1 MLGEDT
7 RVLTFK
13 RVFARLF
20 APLAK
25 ISVVEW
31 ARRNVFLVDDE
42 RAGPFDTENYPY
54 MREPLEDIR
63 EGRVQDVI
71 LCFGTQT
78 GKTTILM
85 VAIAYIVDV
94 LHKTMMCAFPTEALA
109 KRFSKLRLQPLFKAS
124 ETLRAHLPDDKN
136 AYTNLEQ
143 QFDTCT
149 LILTGAG
156 TPSQL
161 SSTPAPIIIADE
173 IDKFKLATDREAGA
187 LQLLRERSKSFVAKK
202 HLIAS
207 TPTTPDGNIWS
218 AYIQS
223 DARKYFVACPECG
236 AEFTFEMSG
245 LKWAPRGED
254 ESDWDYRKVRRTAHY
269 ECPHCGAH
277 IDDRGKRRIMRA
289 GLWRA
294 SNANSATG
302 SHGYHLNSL
311 YSPSLSFGEIAEEF
325 LRAQDDLSRMQNFV
339 NSWLAEPWEDL
350 CVGGEPA
357 LLKNCVAEYA
367 RGEVKGS
374 TVLMTVDVQLRD
386 LRYNVRAYD
395 ATASYLVDW
404 GTAVDW
410 GVLDELQAR
419 YNVRM
424 VGVDINF
431 RARENEV
438 YEAIG
443 SRKSRGWIGVLGAPD
458 KNILSQNAKLTHF
471 NPMTRSRKINI
482 GGIRLLTIKS
492 SLYRSEL
499 ALARTGARG
508 NWFVYRGIDKAYER
522 ELFAEV
528 QAEKIVKGRREIYWK
543 TIRSDNHQF
552 DCESYQM
559 AIAEYFRIG
568 GRGIAARHGMIAQPA
583 INPGAERSAPKK
595 RKAYKPIGGV

>member
-1 MLGEDT
+1 MSEKNP
-7 RVLTFK
+7 RRIIFE

-20 APLAK
+20 APLEK
-25 ISVVEW
+25 VGVVEW
-31 ARRNVFLVDDE
+31 AKRNVFLVDDE

-54 MREPLEDIR
+54 MKEPLEDIR
-63 EGRVQDVI
+63 DARAQDVI

-85 VAIAYIVDV
+85 VAIAYVVDV
-94 LHKTMMCAFPTEALA
+94 LHKTMMCAFPTESLA
-109 KRFSKLRLQPLFKAS
+109 RRFSKLRLQPLFKAS
-124 ETLRAHLPDDKN
+124 ESLRAHLPDDKN

-161 SSTPAPIIIADE
+161 SSTPAPVIIADE

-187 LQLLRERSKSFVAKK
+187 LQLLRERSKSFVSKK

-207 TPTTPDGNIWS
+207 TPTTADGNIWS
-218 AYIQS
+218 AYAQS
-223 DARKYFVACPECG
+223 DARKFYVACEECG

-245 LKWAPRGED
+245 LKWAPRVGGE
-254 ESDWDYRKVRRTAHY
+254 DWDYRKVRRTAHY

-277 IDDRGKRRIMRA
+277 IDDRTKRRIMRA
-289 GLWRA
+289 GKWRA

-302 SHGYHLNSL
+302 SRGYHLNSL
-311 YSPSLSFGEIAEEF
+311 YSPTLAFGEVAEEF
-325 LRAQDDLSRMQNFV
+325 LRSQDDLSRMQNFV

-357 LLKNCVAEYA
+357 LLKNCVAGYA
-367 RGEVKGS
+367 RGEVKGAAAI
-374 TVLMTVDVQLRD
+374 MAVDVQLRD

-395 ATASYLVDW
+395 GSASYLVDW

-410 GVLDELQAR
+410 ATLDEIQAK
-419 YNVRM
+419 YGVRT

-443 SRKSRGWIGVLGAPD
+443 ARKARGWLGVLGAPD
-458 KNILSQNAKLTHF
+458 KNILSANARLTHF
-471 NPMTRSRKINI
+471 NPMTRNKKINI

-508 NWFVYRGIDKAYER
+508 NWFVYRGVEKDYER

-543 TIRSDNHQF
+543 TIRSENHQF
-552 DCESYQM
+552 DCETYQM
-559 AIAEYFRIG
+559 ALAEYFRIG
-568 GRGIAARHGMIAQPA
+568 GRGIAARRGMLAQPA
-583 INPGAERSAPKK
+583 INPEAPRPSPKK
-595 RKAYKPIGGV
+595 KRAYKPIGQ

>member
-1 MLGEDT
+1 MPEKNP
-7 RVLTFK
+7 RRMIFE

-20 APLAK
+20 APLEK
-25 ISVVEW
+25 VGVVEW
-31 ARRNVFLVDDE
+31 ARRNVFLADDE

-63 EGRVQDVI
+63 DARAQDVI

-94 LHKTMMCAFPTEALA
+94 LHKTMMCAFPTESLA
-109 KRFSKLRLQPLFKAS
+109 RRFSKLRLQPLFKAS
-124 ETLRAHLPDDKN
+124 ESLRAHLPEDKN

-161 SSTPAPIIIADE
+161 SSTPAPVIIADE

-187 LQLLRERSKSFVAKK
+187 LQLLRERSKSFVSKK

-207 TPTTPDGNIWS
+207 TPTTADGNIWS
-218 AYIQS
+218 AYAQS
-223 DARKYFVACPECG
+223 DARKFYVACEECD

-245 LKWAPRGED
+245 LKWAPRGEGD
-254 ESDWDYRKVRRTAHY
+254 EWDYRKVRRTAHY

-277 IDDRGKRRIMRA
+277 IDDRTKRRLMRS
-289 GLWRA
+289 GRWRA
-294 SNANSATG
+294 SNANAATG
-302 SHGYHLNSL
+302 SRGYHLNSL
-311 YSPSLSFGEIAEEF
+311 YSPTLAFGEIAEEF
-325 LRAQDDLSRMQNFV
+325 LRSQDDLSRMQNFV

-357 LLKNCVAEYA
+357 LLKNCVAGYA
-367 RGEVKGS
+367 RGEVMGS
-374 TVLMTVDVQLRD
+374 AAVMTVDVQLRD
-386 LRYNVRAYD
+386 LRYNVRAYEGG
-395 ATASYLVDW
+395 ASYLVDW
-404 GTAVDW
+404 GSAVDW
-410 GVLDELQAR
+410 ATLDEIQAK
-419 YNVRM
+419 YGVRT

-443 SRKSRGWIGVLGAPD
+443 ARKTRGWLGVLGAPD
-458 KNILSQNAKLTHF
+458 KNILSANAKLTHF
-471 NPMTRSRKINI
+471 NPMTRNKKINI

-508 NWFVYRGIDKAYER
+508 NWFVYRGVEKAYER

-528 QAEKIVKGRREIYWK
+528 QAEKLVKGRREIYWK

-552 DCESYQM
+552 DCETYQM
-559 AIAEYFRIG
+559 ALAEYFRIG
-568 GRGIAARHGMIAQPA
+568 GRGIAARHGMLAQPS
-583 INPGAERSAPKK
+583 INPEAPRSSPRKK
-595 RKAYKPIGGV
+595 RPYKPLGQ